1 MQAAALAGERIN
13 DMNDTIDDLDSIH
26 EATFT
31 YAVSD
36 EELETLGVETILR
49 MWTKAITSCG
59 GPSPGPGC

>member
-1 MQAAALAGERIN
+1 
-13 DMNDTIDDLDSIH
+13 MNDTIDDLDSIH

-49 MWTKAITSCG
+49 MWTKATTSCG